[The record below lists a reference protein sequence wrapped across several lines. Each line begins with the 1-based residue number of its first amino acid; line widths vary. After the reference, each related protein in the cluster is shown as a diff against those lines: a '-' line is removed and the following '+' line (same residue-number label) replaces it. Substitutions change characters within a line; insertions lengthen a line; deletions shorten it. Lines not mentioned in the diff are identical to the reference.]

1 MIEQLSTL
9 DFLSHLRGLDIHLSV
24 QDDRLACS
32 APKGILN
39 PELTAELKAR
49 KPEIL
54 EFLRTSTHS
63 SVSNTPIVPVHRDGQ
78 LTPSLAQQRLWFLEQ
93 FDQDSIAYNMP
104 FGLRFRG
111 VLDQDALRRGF
122 QEVIRR
128 HEILRTRLINVN
140 GVPKGSVQAAAD
152 WNLEV
157 RSLLETPALQ
167 REDELKRIVD
177 EAVRRKFDLTLDVL
191 VRACLVELGAEDH
204 ALIVTIHHI
213 AADGQSVAIF
223 TSELTHLYDAFHSG
237 QVSPLPDLV
246 LQYSDY
252 ADWHRQIVDNGV
264 FESELLYWRKQL
276 AGPLPVTEIPTDRP
290 RHATMTYRGAVGRH
304 MLDADIHQALRGFA
318 TARKTTTFVVLL
330 AALKILLFRYTSQS
344 DVIVGSATAGRGRK
358 ELEGIM
364 GLFIN
369 NLVLRTDLS
378 GQPTG
383 EDVIA
388 RVRDTVL
395 NAFANENVT
404 LDRLLDVLKPD
415 RELNRSP
422 LFQVMFI
429 LHNGSK
435 TWHKLPGL
443 TIEPLEFDPGTTR
456 YDFTIEAFEDEDHKL
471 QLVWQYNT
479 DLFDSSTIERMQQ
492 CYVQILEQLM
502 AQPQLPI

>member
-1 MIEQLSTL
+1 MTEQLSTL
-9 DFLSHLRGLDIHLSV
+9 DFLSHLRGLDIHLTV
-24 QDDRLACS
+24 QDERLACS

-39 PELTAELKAR
+39 AELTAELKAR

-54 EFLRTSTHS
+54 EFLRTTTHS

-78 LTPSLAQQRLWFLEQ
+78 ITPSLAQQRLWFLEQ
-93 FDQDSIAYNMP
+93 FDQDSTAYNMP
-104 FGLRFRG
+104 FGIRFRG
-111 VLDQDALRRGF
+111 ALDRDALRRGF

-128 HEILRTRLINVN
+128 HEILRTRLINVD
-140 GVPKGSVQAAAD
+140 GVPKGFLQPASD
-152 WNLEV
+152 WNIDV
-157 RSLLETPALQ
+157 RSLLATPAHQ
-167 REDELKRIVD
+167 REDELKRIVA
-177 EAVRRKFDLTLDVL
+177 EEVRRKFDLTRDVL
-191 VRACLVELGAEDH
+191 ARACLVELGAEDH

-223 TSELTHLYDAFHSG
+223 TSELTHLYDAFQRG
-237 QVSPLPDLV
+237 KASPLPDLP

-252 ADWHRQIVDNGV
+252 ADWHRQLVDNGV

-276 AGPLPVTEIPTDRP
+276 GGPLLVTELPTDRP
-290 RHATMTYRGAVGRH
+290 RHATMTYRGAVGRQI
-304 MLDADIHQALRGFA
+304 LDAEIHRAIPSFA
-318 TARKTTTFVVLL
+318 TARKTTPFVVLL
-330 AALKILLFRYTSQS
+330 AALKIFIFRYTSQS
-344 DVIVGSATAGRGRK
+344 DVIVGSATAGRSRK

-378 GQPTG
+378 GEPTG
-383 EDVIA
+383 EDVIS

-404 LDRLLDVLKPD
+404 LDRLLDVLKPG

-435 TWHKLPGL
+435 TWPKLPGL
-443 TIEPLEFDPGTTR
+443 AIEPLKFDPGTSR
-456 YDFTIEAFEDEDHKL
+456 YDFTIEAFEDEHHRF
-471 QLVWQYNT
+471 QLIWQYNT
-479 DLFDSSTIERMQQ
+479 DLFDASKVGRAH
-492 CYVQILEQLM
+492 V
-502 AQPQLPI
+502 